1 MRSRLVRPLRAG
13 LDRFFRHPAVDAAI
27 MALILASVALL
38 LVEFYLG
45 KEGEDFHWL
54 YLVSDLI
61 TAVFIVELSLRWI
74 AAPSTRAH
82 WREFWLDW
90 LAVIPFFRPV
100 RILRGLR
107 FLRAVRLL
115 RLFRFG
121 LLAHRFAGTFDAK
134 RFDDA
139 LHDSL
144 AHSQGRYAEFV
155 WLAHDLYRMLSN
167 LMEDGRVHRE
177 ARALICQA
185 IAYFTLPYDVLWDDL
200 PGGEGYLDDVCLA
213 LWVVQRLADELPQH
227 VLQEAWEGEGHLS
240 DLVGETLPAIERIL
254 EEEQMEKIRRY
265 IGLPDA
271 GRTALPPISGSGLH
285 KPTAPLNPSKHNRPA

>member
-1 MRSRLVRPLRAG
+1 MRSQLARRLRAS
-13 LDRFFRHPAVDAAI
+13 LDRFFRYPAVDAAI
-27 MALILASVALL
+27 MALIFISVALL
-38 LVEFYLG
+38 LVEFYLE
-45 KEGEDFHWL
+45 KEGEDFRWL
-54 YLVSDLI
+54 YLASELI
-61 TAVFIVELSLRWI
+61 TAVFIVELSLRWV

-107 FLRAVRLL
+107 FIRALRLL

-121 LLAHRFAGTFDAK
+121 LLAHRFAGTFDPK
-134 RFDDA
+134 RFEDA
-139 LHDSL
+139 LRESL
-144 AHSQGRYAEFV
+144 AHSYGRYAEFV
-155 WLAHDLYRMLSN
+155 SLAPDLYRMLSN

-185 IAYFTLPYDVLWDDL
+185 IAYFTLPYDVLRDDL

-213 LWVVQRLADELPQH
+213 LWVIQRLAGELPQH
-227 VLQEAWEGEGHLS
+227 VLEEAWEGEGDVSNH
-240 DLVGETLPAIERIL
+240 VEETLPAIERIL

-271 GRTALPPISGSGLH
+271 GRTVILSTSASGLD
-285 KPTAPLNPSKHNRPA
+285 KPTAP